1 MADFFEQVRK
11 ESSEKRQKELLSS
24 LITDLLDKR
33 NWDHEGENDSKYV
46 FSDPNGT
53 LRTLKP
59 PFQEMKQIMFKY
71 FNRTLISYDLDNG
84 NVENIYFVFVFEK
97 SEREIM
103 LERLVKELSDTK
115 NWRGAGVKT
124 AVTDYFHDPNHTL
137 RNLKLP
143 FAELQEFMFRH
154 FNRKLKVLE
163 LYHGDTFRN
172 ELDQL
177 MFTFEA
183 IQ

>member
-11 ESSEKRQKELLSS
+11 EATEKRQKELTST
-24 LITDLLDKR
+24 LITDLLDKH
-33 NWDHEGENDSKYV
+33 NWDHEGGKDSNYV

-59 PFQEMKQIMFKY
+59 PFEEMKQIMFKY
-71 FNRTLISYDLDNG
+71 FNRTLISYEIDNA
-84 NVENIYFVFVFEK
+84 NIENIYFVFVLAK

-124 AVTDYFHDPNHTL
+124 AITDFFSDPKRTL
-137 RNLKLP
+137 RTLNLP

-154 FNRKLKVLE
+154 FSRKLIKIHLFR
-163 LYHGDTFRN
+163 GDSAKN
-172 ELDQL
+172 ELDEL
-177 MFTFEA
+177 EFTFEA